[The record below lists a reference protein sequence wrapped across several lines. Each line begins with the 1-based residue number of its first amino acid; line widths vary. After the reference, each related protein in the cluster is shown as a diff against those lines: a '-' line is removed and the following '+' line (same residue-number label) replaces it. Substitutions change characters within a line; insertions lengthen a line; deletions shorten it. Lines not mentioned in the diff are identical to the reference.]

1 MVRPAQKRS
10 RQRGSI
16 RRRGNSYL
24 VEVYA
29 GIDPL
34 TGQRLYLN
42 GSLTDPNEAERIR
55 TRLLAQVDEQRHAK
69 TKGTLRTAITEWLD
83 VHEVEATTKQGYE
96 SYLRLHVGPA
106 LGDQPVGKITARVLE
121 KFYAELR
128 RCKDRCDGRPYIE
141 HRLVGPHECRT
152 VRHRRPPGRQPAT
165 GYPPHDCGAVG
176 CIVTECQ
183 QHVCRPLANS
193 TILKIHAM
201 IGGALSAAVR
211 WEWIGTNVAV
221 KAKKPRQPTP
231 QPKPPTPEQAARLIN
246 ESWSEDEAWG
256 TLVWL
261 VMVTGLRRAELLAL
275 RWADVDLIRGKVHV
289 SRNYVV
295 VKGERIIK
303 DTKSHQVRRL
313 SLDPATVGVLQAHRQ
328 RYESIARH
336 LGNDVVDQPDDE
348 TFVFS
353 YHPTHERPY
362 NPDGITH
369 RYERMCERLG
379 FDSHLHALRHYSA
392 TELLTAGVDLRT
404 VAGRLG
410 HSGGGTTTLCVY
422 AAWVEKADEEAAS
435 ILGGRIKPPGGGI
448 ETAGDLG

>member
-1 MVRPAQKRS
+1 MAAATPKGR

-16 RRRGNSYL
+16 HQRGNSYR
-24 VEVYA
+24 VVVYA
-29 GIDPL
+29 GVDAV
-34 TGQRLYLN
+34 TGRRLYLN
-42 GSLTDPNEAERIR
+42 ESTTDPKEAERIR
-55 TRLLAQVDEQRHAK
+55 TRLLAQVDAQSHAK

-83 VHEVEATTKQGYE
+83 VHEVEATTRQGYE

-106 LGDQPVGKITARVLE
+106 LGDEPVGKITARVLE
-121 KFYAELR
+121 RFYAELR
-128 RCKDRCDGRPYIE
+128 RCKGRCDGRPFIE
-141 HRLVGPHECRT
+141 HRTTNEHECRT
-152 VRHRRPPGRQPAT
+152 VRHRRRPGRPPAA
-165 GYPPHDCGAVG
+165 GHPPHDCAVVG
-176 CIVTECQ
+176 CTVIECKP
-183 QHVCRPLANS
+183 HVCTPLANS

-211 WEWIGTNVAV
+211 WEWIGTNVAD

-231 QPKPPTPEQAARLIN
+231 NPSPPSPEQAARIIN

-256 TLVWL
+256 ALVWL

-275 RWADVDLIRGKVHV
+275 RWTDVDLIRGKLHV
-289 SRNYVV
+289 ARNYVV
-295 VKGERIIK
+295 VKGQGIIK

-313 SLDPATVGVLQAHRQ
+313 SLDPATVGVLQAHRKQ
-328 RYESIARH
+328 YESIVRH
-336 LGNDVVDQPDDE
+336 LGNNVVGQPDDAA
-348 TFVFS
+348 FVFS
-353 YHPTHERPY
+353 YHPTHERPC

-410 HSGGGTTTLCVY
+410 HSGGGATTLRVY

-435 ILGGRIKPPGGGI
+435 ILGGRIKPPGGGV
-448 ETAGDLG
+448 ETAGERG